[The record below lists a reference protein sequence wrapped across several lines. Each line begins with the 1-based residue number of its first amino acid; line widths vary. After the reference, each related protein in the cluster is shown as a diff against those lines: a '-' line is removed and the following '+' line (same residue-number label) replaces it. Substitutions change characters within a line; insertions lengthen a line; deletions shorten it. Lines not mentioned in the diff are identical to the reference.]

1 MLRRAIFPLLL
12 LLVPA
17 LPAAAQQH
25 QLPEWARGCI
35 WYRIIP
41 DRFWNA
47 DSGNDAT
54 ERDLFPDGRRRWSR
68 SAWTANWYELTET
81 ERAFSES
88 FYVCA
93 PLRQYGGDIDG
104 IIARL
109 PYLDS
114 LGVDG
119 ILLTPPFEAGSYH
132 KYDIISYHHID
143 RHFGPVVPVDTALL
157 RRERPEDPKT
167 WYFTAADRKFLEL
180 VRALHER
187 GKKVVV
193 DVQFA
198 HVGANFWAFR
208 DLLEKQEKSVYA
220 DWFYVD
226 EWDRPETPEVSEFRY
241 KSMWG
246 ISAFPVL
253 RRDSLALARGPR
265 DYIFASVRRWMDPDG
280 DGNPSDG
287 IDGWRVELAGELSP
301 AFWGEWMAMVRAI
314 NPQCFVMGGPMPG
327 GAPTPFHVEDNDIF
341 TRNVSLFFLNERI
354 TPTQLDNAVA
364 TMHGGDY
371 LQADAHMNRI
381 GNHETDRLASMCV
394 NRAVAY
400 ETANSFETNPAYLLR
415 PPSTAEE
422 LRRRQLLLLFQFTCP
437 GSPLIYY
444 GDEAGMWG
452 GDDPDCRKPM
462 LWRDLEFDDECAR
475 AVNGDTASYP
485 VRVDSSVSAR
495 YHTLIRLRRE
505 HIALRQGAMK
515 TMLLDDVRMLYGYER
530 NSGADRAY
538 LLFNLSNVAQECRL
552 PMRDVPAGARVD
564 APLEGLR
571 FFTEREGLVL
581 VVPPLSGTILI
592 PAI

>member
-1 MLRRAIFPLLL
+1 
-12 LLVPA
+12 
-17 LPAAAQQH
+17 
-25 QLPEWARGCI
+25 
-35 WYRIIP
+35 
-41 DRFWNA
+41 
-47 DSGNDAT
+47 
-54 ERDLFPDGRRRWSR
+54 
-68 SAWTANWYELTET
+68 
-81 ERAFSES
+81 
-88 FYVCA
+88 
-93 PLRQYGGDIDG
+93 
-104 IIARL
+104 
-109 PYLDS
+109 
-114 LGVDG
+114 
-119 ILLTPPFEAGSYH
+119 
-132 KYDIISYHHID
+132 
-143 RHFGPVVPVDTALL
+143 
-157 RRERPEDPKT
+157 
-167 WYFTAADRKFLEL
+167 
-180 VRALHER
+180 
-187 GKKVVV
+187 
-193 DVQFA
+193 
-198 HVGANFWAFR
+198 
-208 DLLEKQEKSVYA
+208 
-220 DWFYVD
+220 
-226 EWDRPETPEVSEFRY
+226 
-241 KSMWG
+241 
-246 ISAFPVL
+246 
-253 RRDSLALARGPR
+253 
-265 DYIFASVRRWMDPDG
+265 MDPDG

-400 ETANSFETNPAYLLR
+400 ETANSFETNPAYLR